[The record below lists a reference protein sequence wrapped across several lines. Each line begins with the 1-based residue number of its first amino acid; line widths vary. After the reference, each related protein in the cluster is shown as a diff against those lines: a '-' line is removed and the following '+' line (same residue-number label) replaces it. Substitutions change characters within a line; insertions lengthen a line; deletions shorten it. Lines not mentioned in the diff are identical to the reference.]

1 MGSSLVSAFALSE
14 QSCSRSD
21 HEPELI
27 EQLFNMAQFPKPP
40 KTEEKSEL
48 LAWSQSDIE
57 NRFGFKGGR
66 YTNVNH
72 ALAFLLG
79 ALASGILYAL
89 MVFIFVHIPGISTVA
104 GIFMRPSNQFAVIP
118 ATLFFFGGLAVLMIK
133 GQKIKFQQRALQL
146 AAVPVEPEFVLNE
159 STSATVLTR
168 IHSLVDHPR
177 HFVLL
182 NRIDRALSNF
192 KNIGQV
198 NDVSAILRAQAEN
211 DEDQVASSYT
221 VINGLVWA
229 IPVLGFI
236 GTVLGLSLAIGRFT
250 ATLQAA
256 GDLTLIRASLQGV
269 TGGLAT
275 AFESTLVA
283 LVFTLVLQ
291 LVITFQQKR
300 EMAFLDDCNDY
311 CHSHIVSKLRL
322 SSPPQP
328 VLPQPTV
335 AEAKS

>member
-1 MGSSLVSAFALSE
+1 
-14 QSCSRSD
+14 
-21 HEPELI
+21 
-27 EQLFNMAQFPKPP
+27 MAQFPISQTTTDRGTNNPD
-40 KTEEKSEL
+40 L
-48 LAWSQSDIE
+48 LAWSQDDIE

-66 YTNVNH
+66 YTSVNH
-72 ALAFLLG
+72 AFAFLIG
-79 ALASGILYAL
+79 ALLTGILYAL
-89 MVFIFVHIPGISTVA
+89 MILVFSHLPGMSKVA
-104 GIFMRPSNQFAVIP
+104 TIYMRPSNQFAVIP
-118 ATLFFFGGLAVLMIK
+118 ATFFFFGGIAILFLK
-133 GQKIKFQQRALQL
+133 GRKIKFQERALKL
-146 AAVPVEPEFVLNE
+146 SAVPAEPEFILTE
-159 STSATVLTR
+159 TTAATVLAR
-168 IHSLVDHPR
+168 IHALVDQPR

-198 NDVSAILRAQAEN
+198 NDVSAILRAQAQN

-221 VINGLVWA
+221 VVNGLVWA

-250 ATLQAA
+250 QTLQAA

-283 LVFTLVLQ
+283 LTFTLILQ

-300 EMAFLDDCNDY
+300 EMAFLDECNDY

-322 SSPPQP
+322 ADRQPPPSAQISAP
-328 VLPQPTV
+328 
-335 AEAKS
+335 AKS

>member
-1 MGSSLVSAFALSE
+1 
-14 QSCSRSD
+14 
-21 HEPELI
+21 
-27 EQLFNMAQFPKPP
+27 MAQFPISQTTTDRGTNNPD
-40 KTEEKSEL
+40 L
-48 LAWSQSDIE
+48 LAWSKDDIE

-66 YTNVNH
+66 YTSVNH
-72 ALAFLLG
+72 AFAFLIG
-79 ALASGILYAL
+79 ALLTGILYAL
-89 MVFIFVHIPGISTVA
+89 MLFVFIHLPGVSKVA
-104 GIFMRPSNQFAVIP
+104 TIYMRPTNQFAVIP
-118 ATLFFFGGLAVLMIK
+118 ATFFFFGGIAILFLK
-133 GQKIKFQQRALQL
+133 GKKIKFQERALKL
-146 AAVPVEPEFVLNE
+146 SAVPAEPEFILTE
-159 STSATVLTR
+159 TTAATVLAR

-221 VINGLVWA
+221 VVNGLVWA

-250 ATLQAA
+250 QTLQAA

-269 TGGLAT
+269 TSGLAT

-283 LVFTLVLQ
+283 LTFTLILQ

-300 EMAFLDDCNDY
+300 EMAFLDECNDY
-311 CHSHIVSKLRL
+311 CQSHIVAKLRVADRQQP
-322 SSPPQP
+322 SSAS
-328 VLPQPTV
+328 TA
-335 AEAKS
+335 AEAKP

>member
-1 MGSSLVSAFALSE
+1 
-14 QSCSRSD
+14 
-21 HEPELI
+21 
-27 EQLFNMAQFPKPP
+27 MAQFPIDP
-40 KTEEKSEL
+40 KINAAKAGNPEL
-48 LAWSQSDIE
+48 LAWSQGDIE
-57 NRFGFKGGR
+57 NRIGFKGGR
-66 YTNVNH
+66 YTSVNH
-72 ALAFLLG
+72 ALAFLVG
-79 ALASGILYAL
+79 AVLSAILYAL
-89 MVFIFVHIPGISTVA
+89 MVFVFIHVPGISKVA
-104 GIFMRPSNQFAVIP
+104 TIYMRPSNQFAVIP
-118 ATLFFFGGLAVLMIK
+118 ATLFFFGGLTVLILK
-133 GQKIKFQQRALQL
+133 GKKLKFQERALKL
-146 AAVPVEPEFVLNE
+146 SAVPAEPEFVLNE
-159 STSATVLTR
+159 ATAATVLNR

-211 DEDQVASSYT
+211 DEDLVASSYT
-221 VINGLVWA
+221 VVNGLVWA

-283 LVFTLVLQ
+283 LTFTLILQ

-300 EMAFLDDCNDY
+300 EMAFLDECNDY
-311 CHSHIVSKLRL
+311 CHLYIVSKLRVADR
-322 SSPPQP
+322 QP
-328 VLPQPTV
+328 AAAPAPAPAL

>member
-1 MGSSLVSAFALSE
+1 
-14 QSCSRSD
+14 
-21 HEPELI
+21 
-27 EQLFNMAQFPKPP
+27 MAQFPISP
-40 KTEEKSEL
+40 KAADRGADNADL
-48 LAWSQSDIE
+48 LAWTQGDIE
-57 NRFGFKGGR
+57 NRIGFKGGR
-66 YTNVNH
+66 YTSVNH
-72 ALAFLLG
+72 SLAFLAA
-79 ALASGILYAL
+79 ALLTGILYAL
-89 MVFIFVHIPGISTVA
+89 MFVFIHVPVVSKVA
-104 GIFMRPSNQFAVIP
+104 TIYMRPSNQFAVIP
-118 ATLFFFGGLAVLMIK
+118 ATFFFFGGLAILFLK
-133 GQKIKFQQRALQL
+133 GKKVQFQQRALKL
-146 AAVPVEPEFVLNE
+146 SAVPAEPEFVLTE
-159 STSATVLTR
+159 ITAATVLAR

-182 NRIDRALSNF
+182 NRLDRALSNF

-221 VINGLVWA
+221 VVNGLVWA

-283 LVFTLVLQ
+283 LTFTLILQ

-300 EMAFLDDCNDY
+300 EMAFLDECNDY

-322 SSPPQP
+322 KERQQS
-328 VLPQPTV
+328 LPAPT
-335 AEAKS
+335 ATEPKS

>member
-1 MGSSLVSAFALSE
+1 
-14 QSCSRSD
+14 
-21 HEPELI
+21 
-27 EQLFNMAQFPKPP
+27 MAQFPISPKAADSGADKPG
-40 KTEEKSEL
+40 L
-48 LAWSQSDIE
+48 LAWSQDDIE

-66 YTNVNH
+66 YTSVNH
-72 ALAFLLG
+72 AFAFLIG
-79 ALASGILYAL
+79 ALLTGVLYAL
-89 MVFIFVHIPGISTVA
+89 MIFVFSHLPVMSQIATIY
-104 GIFMRPSNQFAVIP
+104 MRPSNQFAVIP
-118 ATLFFFGGLAVLMIK
+118 ATFFFFGGLAVLFLK
-133 GQKIKFQQRALQL
+133 GKKIKFQERALKL
-146 AAVPVEPEFVLNE
+146 AAVPAEPDFILTEA
-159 STSATVLTR
+159 TAATVLAR
-168 IHSLVDHPR
+168 IHSLVDQPR

-198 NDVSAILRAQAEN
+198 NDVSAILRAQAQN

-221 VINGLVWA
+221 VVNGLVWA

-250 ATLQAA
+250 QTLQAA

-283 LVFTLVLQ
+283 LTFTLILQ

-300 EMAFLDDCNDY
+300 EMAFLDECNDY

-322 SSPPQP
+322 ADRQQTPPAQISAP
-328 VLPQPTV
+328 V
-335 AEAKS
+335 KS

>member
-1 MGSSLVSAFALSE
+1 M
-14 QSCSRSD
+14 R
-21 HEPELI
+21 
-27 EQLFNMAQFPKPP
+27 
-40 KTEEKSEL
+40 
-48 LAWSQSDIE
+48 
-57 NRFGFKGGR
+57 
-66 YTNVNH
+66 
-72 ALAFLLG
+72 
-79 ALASGILYAL
+79 L
-89 MVFIFVHIPGISTVA
+89 MIFVFSHLPVVSKVA
-104 GIFMRPSNQFAVIP
+104 TIYMRPSNQFAVIP
-118 ATLFFFGGLAVLMIK
+118 ATFFFFGGIAILFLK
-133 GQKIKFQQRALQL
+133 GRKIKFQERALKL
-146 AAVPVEPEFVLNE
+146 SAVPAEPEFILTE
-159 STSATVLTR
+159 TTAATVLAR
-168 IHSLVDHPR
+168 IHALVDQPR

-221 VINGLVWA
+221 VVNGLVWA

-250 ATLQAA
+250 QTLQAA

-283 LVFTLVLQ
+283 LTFTLILQ

-300 EMAFLDDCNDY
+300 EMAFLDECNDY

-322 SSPPQP
+322 ADRQPPPSSAQISAP
-328 VLPQPTV
+328 
-335 AEAKS
+335 AKS